1 MSGLYSTA
9 KVRIRQIAVTAVV
22 VWTHDLVHLAGKE
35 SAMSRLPGFKRWIM
49 ACGVAG
55 ALAGGLLAV
64 SGQAHAAAL
73 AKCTCS
79 CTISGSGS
87 YTCGSPNSCA
97 AGSYTCDAHCVC
109 Q

>member
-1 MSGLYSTA
+1 ML
-9 KVRIRQIAVTAVV
+9 RI
-22 VWTHDLVHLAGKE
+22 L
-35 SAMSRLPGFKRWIM
+35 SFKQWVLG
-49 ACGVAG
+49 CGVAG
-55 ALAGGLLAV
+55 ALAGAMLAL
-64 SGQAHAAAL
+64 SGQAAHASTL